1 MALLRTSLVVA
12 ASSAALAV
20 AMTTLSVA
28 PAGAVQPANHACFGV
43 DMSGY
48 ARSDDPH
55 GKVVSSLAQ
64 SLHLGALV
72 QQHQAGELTDE
83 AFPNTCND

>member
-1 MALLRTSLVVA
+1 MAPLCTRLAVA

-20 AMTTLSVA
+20 AMTTLFAA
-28 PAGAVQPANHACFGV
+28 PAGAAQPANHACFGV

-55 GKVVSSLAQ
+55 GQVVSNLAQ
-64 SLHLGALV
+64 GLHLGALV